1 MPDVEQKA
9 IILDEH
15 TMTLQGYNYLEESL
29 K

>member
-1 MPDVEQKA
+1 MPDMEQKA

-15 TMTLQGYNYLEESL
+15 IITLQGYNYLEESL